1 MKPGRPLPRPATPR
15 DLPAVQALLSGAGLP
30 LDGLSDCGLLLVA
43 ERAGRLVG
51 AIGFERHGQV
61 GLLRSLV
68 VAPDAR
74 GAGLGA
80 ALLTAGVEAM
90 RAAGLREAYGLT
102 TTIPDLL
109 RRRGWAE
116 VPRPSLPR
124 ALLRSAELRGA
135 CPDSALAF
143 RLPL

>member
-1 MKPGRPLPRPATPR
+1 MTAAPPLPRPATPR
-15 DLPAVQALLSGAGLP
+15 DLPAVQALLTGAGLP
-30 LDGLSDCGLLLVA
+30 LDGLSDCELLLVA
-43 ERAGRLVG
+43 ERAGRIVG
-51 AIGFERHGQV
+51 AIGFERHGQA

-80 ALLTAGVEAM
+80 ALLDSGVEAM
-90 RAAGLREAYGLT
+90 RAAGLKGAYGLT

-109 RRRGWAE
+109 RKRGWTE

-124 ALLRSAELRGA
+124 ELLRSAELRGA